1 MRVSGERRG
10 FVAAVFKRGSTW
22 WVRFRLNGVH
32 VRRSAKTTKKAEAQV
47 YLQRLLEEHAGRA
60 RGDLPRHTFADAIE
74 RFFQETRVKPATLRS
89 YKSNSRMLSPTF
101 DALYLDE
108 ITKRIIAEFVSSR
121 KKAGV
126 TDTTIRRD
134 LAFLS
139 VVCAAAQRWAWLDTN
154 PVTASGGKRGLR
166 ESRPRTRFLTLA
178 EFERLMTAASP
189 SLRPAIILAV
199 ETGMRREEL
208 FGLTVSAIDLNRR
221 EVHLERTKTN
231 SPRRVPLSDKAIATI
246 KLLLDDPAR
255 PRSGY
260 MLCKEDGSRYR
271 DMKKGFAA
279 ACRRAKVENMRWHDL
294 RHTCA
299 SWFVQRG
306 GDLYKLSRILGHT
319 GLQMTSRYGHLRV
332 EDLHAEIEKVAQYRT
347 QERQIPPSR
356 RKIKAAPPRENK
368 QENA

>member
-1 MRVSGERRG
+1 MAGVYRRG
-10 FVAAVFKRGSTW
+10 DVW
-22 WVRFRLNGVH
+22 WVRFRRDGVH
-32 VRRSAKTTKKAEAQV
+32 VRKSARTSKKAEAQV
-47 YLQRLLEEHAGRA
+47 FLQRLLEEHAGRA

-74 RFFQETRVKPATLRS
+74 RFFQETRVKPATLRC
-89 YKSNSRMLSPTF
+89 YKSNSRTLGPTF
-101 DALYLDE
+101 DALYLDQ
-108 ITKRIIAEFVSSR
+108 ITKRTIAEFVSAR
-121 KKAGV
+121 KRAKV

-139 VVCAAAQRWAWLDTN
+139 VVCAAAQRWSWLDTN
-154 PVTASGGKRGLR
+154 PVTTSGGKRGLR
-166 ESRPRTRFLTLA
+166 ESRPRTRFLTPA
-178 EFERLMTAASP
+178 EFERLMAAASP

-208 FGLTVSAIDLNRR
+208 FGLTASAIDLNRR
-221 EVHLERTKTN
+221 EVHLEKTKT
-231 SPRRVPLSDKAIATI
+231 SAPRRVPLSDKAVATI
-246 KLLLDDPAR
+246 KNLLDDPAR

-260 MLCKEDGSRYR
+260 LFCKEDGSRFN

-294 RHTCA
+294 RHTFA

-332 EDLHAEIEKVAQYRT
+332 EDLHDEIEKVAQYRP
-347 QERQIPPSR
+347 QERLIDLPESSRNTIPADGPEHEN
-356 RKIKAAPPRENK
+356 PP
-368 QENA
+368 